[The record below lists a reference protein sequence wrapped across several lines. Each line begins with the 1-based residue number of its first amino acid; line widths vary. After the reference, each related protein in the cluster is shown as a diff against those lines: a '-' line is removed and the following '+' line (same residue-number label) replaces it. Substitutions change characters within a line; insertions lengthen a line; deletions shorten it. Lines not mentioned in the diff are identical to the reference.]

1 MSVKISFCGK
11 GGSGKSTVTSMVAKQ
26 LSSMGKKVLVID
38 CDESNYGLHQQ
49 LGMEPPESF
58 IEQFGGKLAVM
69 KMLENGPQNMPP
81 LFDRPWSFDDI
92 PEKYRSEKDGILLMS
107 PGKIQGANEACA
119 CPFVAVIAQFLNVL
133 KLEKDDVVLL
143 DMEAGIEHFG
153 RGVENSVDAV
163 VMMVDPSMES
173 VKLSSK
179 VVDICDSIGKR
190 SFIILNKV
198 DKNLEQ
204 TIRNKISYEDHVLGA
219 VHLDEGILS
228 SGLSG
233 DPLMPNDD
241 VKSLTE
247 SLVSNLQ
254 TA

>member
-11 GGSGKSTVTSMVAKQ
+11 GGSGKSTLTSMVAKQ
-26 LSSMGKKVLVID
+26 LASMGKRVLVID

-58 IEQFGGKLAVM
+58 IEQFGGKFAVM

-81 LFDRPWSFDDI
+81 LFDKPWSLDDI
-92 PEKYRSEKDGILLMS
+92 PEKYRSEKDGIMLMS

-133 KLEKDDVVLL
+133 KLEEDDVVLL

-173 VKLSSK
+173 IKLSSK

-190 SFIILNKV
+190 SFLVLNKV
-198 DKNLEQ
+198 NREQ
-204 TIRNKISYEDHVLGA
+204 EQIVRDRIPYKDHIVGA
-219 VHLDEGILS
+219 VHLDDGIMS

-241 VKSLTE
+241 SRILTDA
-247 SLVSNLQ
+247 LVTGLRTN
-254 TA
+254 